1 MIDYH
6 IHTSFSADCEVPMKR
21 MAQAAKDSGIT
32 ELCFTE
38 HVDIDAPGE
47 TNFVADI
54 AAYREEFLNV
64 QKAFPQLNMRFGIE
78 AGLWPDTFE
87 STKAVLENQPFDYII
102 GSQHM
107 VFGMD
112 PYYGDIWNYYSQ
124 REIYDEYLRLCAVSA
139 AAFDLYDVFGHIGYV
154 GKFCPYADKI
164 VSYSSYS
171 DVIDELLKTL
181 VDKGKGLEVNTNG
194 LIMTPSTMPE
204 TRIIERFLE
213 LGGEII
219 TIGSDAHRE
228 SIVGYAVPDTLRRL
242 KAIGVRYV
250 CAFDSRKPR
259 FVPIP

>member
-6 IHTSFSADCEVPMKR
+6 IHTSFSADCEVPMLK
-21 MAQAAKDSGIT
+21 MAQAAEDFGIT

-38 HVDIDAPGE
+38 HIDINAPGE
-47 TNFVADI
+47 KSFVADI
-54 AAYREEFLNV
+54 AAYRAEFL
-64 QKAFPQLNMRFGIE
+64 KCKRAFPKLNMRFGIE

-87 STKAVLENQPFDYII
+87 SMKAMLENQTFDYVI
-102 GSQHM
+102 GSQHLI
-107 VFGMD
+107 FGMD
-112 PYYGDIWNYYSQ
+112 PYHDEIWKQYSQ
-124 REIYDEYLRLCAVSA
+124 REIFDEYLRICAVCA
-139 AAFDLYDVFGHIGYV
+139 ASFDFFDVFGHIGYV
-154 GKFCPYADKI
+154 GKFCPFPDKLL
-164 VSYSSYS
+164 SYSSYT
-171 DVIDELLKTL
+171 DAVDTLLKTL
-181 VDKGKGLEVNTNG
+181 IEKGKGIEVNTNG

-228 SIVGYAVPDTLRRL
+228 SIVGYAVPETLQKL
-242 KAIGVRYV
+242 KAVGFRYI